1 MKYYLYRQRKLK
13 YGWDG
18 NDQWMRE
25 LLTDSSKENNPMTP
39 ALLSRDLK
47 ETGRA
52 VGKVS
57 RHASSLIEKF
67 THKNRCFLTCSMT
80 KSSVT
85 FCTAKVLYRQRFLPT
100 KFFTD
105 EVFSDKVFYRQS
117 FLPTKFFTDK
127 VFYRQSFVPTKF
139 CDGVF
144 CDKFC
149 DYYFCDEFFKHF
161 TAKQCDYASLVL
173 SYL

>member
-1 MKYYLYRQRKLK
+1 
-13 YGWDG
+13 
-18 NDQWMRE
+18 MRE

-117 FLPTKFFTDK
+117 F
-127 VFYRQSFVPTKF
+127 VPTKF

>member
-1 MKYYLYRQRKLK
+1 
-13 YGWDG
+13 
-18 NDQWMRE
+18 
-25 LLTDSSKENNPMTP
+25 MTP

-117 FLPTKFFTDK
+117 FLPTKFCTDK
-127 VFYRQSFVPTKF
+127 I
-139 CDGVF
+139 
-144 CDKFC
+144 
-149 DYYFCDEFFKHF
+149 
-161 TAKQCDYASLVL
+161 L
-173 SYL
+173 